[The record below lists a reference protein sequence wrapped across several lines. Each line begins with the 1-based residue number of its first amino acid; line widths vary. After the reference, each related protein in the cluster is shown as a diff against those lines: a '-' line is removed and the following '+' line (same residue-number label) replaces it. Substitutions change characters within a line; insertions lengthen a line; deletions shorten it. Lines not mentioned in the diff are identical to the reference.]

1 MNQTKLYFQEDQKND
16 SWWFRLSL
24 AVTWIVTVIPVS
36 ISAYQEFQKSSQQ
49 NEQLYVAFFTI
60 LFITGMMYF
69 LSSFRLQTRIDTSGV
84 HVRLYPKMRKW
95 RFIPKEMIVKY
106 EVKEFRPLRE
116 FGGWGAKKSWR
127 RRSQSYTISGRTGI
141 RLFLN
146 DGKEVLIGTR
156 QKQSALYAFRKLM
169 ENEQK

>member
-1 MNQTKLYFQEDQKND
+1 MNQAKLHFQEDQKNEN
-16 SWWFRLSL
+16 WWFRMGL
-24 AVTWIVTVIPVS
+24 ALTWLITVIPVS
-36 ISAYQEFQKSSQQ
+36 ISAYQELLRNNQ
-49 NEQLYVAFFTI
+49 NTEQLYVAIFTT
-60 LFITGMMYF
+60 LFITGMMLF
-69 LSSFRLQTRIDTSGV
+69 VSSFRLQTRIDTLGV

-106 EVKEFRPLRE
+106 EVKEFRPFRE

-127 RRSQSYTISGRTGI
+127 RRSQSYTISGKTGI